1 MKFLANKER
10 AEKRL
15 PGKLVKSSDGI
26 GVTDL
31 GKETSNRGSSS
42 PPFPRFRR
50 ASELSSKV
58 EANEDIEEGGGEEGE
73 EEGETP
79 SSRFFSLDRI
89 MSL

>member
-1 MKFLANKER
+1 MW
-10 AEKRL
+10 L

-50 ASELSSKV
+50 ASELSIKV